1 MDHTKSLK
9 HEHRLH
15 NIVVPEFRYIRASRV
30 VSRGRDFN
38 TLPNRTFVA
47 QNVCCLS
54 LLREIVRLSQLDR
67 GRAIALIL
75 QGRSQRDVAQKFGVY
90 ESTISRLVQRLRAT
104 GRSTDRPKSGHPRV
118 TTQRQDRRIR
128 LLHLRNRLRTAK
140 ETARE
145 VIGTHGRRVCPRTV
159 RNRLREF
166 DLRSRR
172 PYVGPNLTP
181 RRRQRRMQ
189 WLRAHTPNRFR
200 LADWRRVMFSDES
213 RFSLQRSDRRQR
225 VYRRLGE
232 RYSDACVREVD
243 RFGGGGSVM
252 VWGGISH
259 GLKTPLVVIQ
269 GNLTVVRYR
278 DQVLMPQVLPLVNA
292 HNLTFQHDNARPHVA
307 RVCLDFLNQNNVQVL
322 DWPPYSP
329 DLNTIEHLWDA
340 LERRVRK
347 RVNVPNNVAQL
358 QLALIQEWNNIPQR
372 TIDNLV
378 GSMVRRVRAATAAR
392 GGHTLYW
399 NPSFNNVGCLCLMQ
413 TSSAIRH

>member
-9 HEHRLH
+9 REHRLH
-15 NIVVPEFRYIRASRV
+15 NIVVPEFRYIRAARV

-38 TLPNRTFVA
+38 TLPNRTFVPFVSVA

-54 LLREIVRLSQLDR
+54 LLREMVRLSQLDR

-75 QGRSQRDVAQKFGVY
+75 QGRSQRDVAQQFGVH

-104 GRSTDRPKSGHPRV
+104 VRLTDRPRSGRPRV
-118 TTQRQDRRIR
+118 TTQRQDRRIH
-128 LLHLRNRLRTAK
+128 LVHLRNRLTT

-145 VIGTHGRRVCPRTV
+145 VIGTHCRRVCPRTV

-166 DLRSRR
+166 DIRPRR
-172 PYVGPNLTP
+172 PYVGPNLTH

-189 WLRAHTPNRFR
+189 WLRAHAPNR

-213 RFSLQRSDRRQR
+213 RFSIQRSDRRQR

-232 RYSDACVREVD
+232 RYSNACVREVD

-252 VWGGISH
+252 VWGGIFH
-259 GLKTPLVVIQ
+259 GVKTPLVVIQ
-269 GNLTVVRYR
+269 GNLTAVRYR
-278 DQVLMPQVLPLVNA
+278 DQVLLPQVLPLVIA
-292 HNLTFQHDNARPHVA
+292 HNLTFQHDNARPLVA
-307 RVCLDFLNQNNVQVL
+307 RVCRDFPNQNNVQVL

-329 DLNTIEHLWDA
+329 DLNPIEHLWDA
-340 LERRVRK
+340 LDRRVRK

-392 GGHTLYW
+392 GGHMCY
-399 NPSFNNVGCLCLMQ
+399 
-413 TSSAIRH
+413 